1 MEQDRIEYL
10 KRVIKRTYK
19 RYTGER
25 TDGEATLL
33 DVAKFFN
40 IPVDESRKED
50 YSIKKFDYNTPSI
63 EIMDEKNN
71 ISYTA
76 TYTGKAKIGLIDFSG
91 PIQFNCVISTS
102 PIRKEE
108 SLYFIG
114 SETPIVTKLTFFD
127 GEYELTFTR
136 EMPNSVFGNDEFKMV
151 VEYSQNVVYDGKN
164 VKQPLFT
171 RVYKNSYKNK
181 KIFET
186 FDNAFT
192 YGPNHFIKWEGS
204 QDKYD
209 CLRNNSVIYG
219 INELEQKGICHYF
232 YGICFENI
240 NVPVSS
246 YIPLNMSVKDFPE
259 LTNNNIYQSA
269 ILFQG
274 GTGDAIHHTLTIFKT
289 KNPSNIIEAAAID
302 YGIYLKYEVIK
313 WENFKKEN
321 GEPDHRKIVVSSKK
335 ARYPRIDD
343 GNITSLEIRNI
354 TEVLDTEFEDDTFIQ
369 IVINEL
375 KTFANKMDI
384 QKGIVQ
390 EELDP
395 LSPKLFIYK
404 SFDEICALVSAN
416 KDDYFRL
423 IREQFEAATNINK
436 AKGKEQAKIL
446 KPDSVHEDKL

>member
-40 IPVDESRKED
+40 IPIDESRKED
-50 YSIKKFDYNTPSI
+50 YSIKKIDYNTPSI

-71 ISYTA
+71 ISYVA
-76 TYTGKAKIGLIDFSG
+76 TYTDKADLLNYWGAKE
-91 PIQFNCVISTS
+91 FNSVISTS

-108 SLYFIG
+108 SLYYIE
-114 SETPIVTKLTFFD
+114 SEIPIVTKLTFFD
-127 GEYELTFTR
+127 GEYELAFER
-136 EMPNSVFGNDEFKMV
+136 EMPNSVGLFVNDGVKMTIR
-151 VEYSQNVVYDGKN
+151 YLQNLEYDGRN
-164 VKQPLFT
+164 VQQQLLA
-171 RVYKNSYKNK
+171 
-181 KIFET
+181 KIFTNKNNEEELDST
-186 FDNAFT
+186 FEQEYT
-192 YGPNHFIKWEGS
+192 YSSNNYVIKKDS
-204 QDKYD
+204 QDKYTYMI
-209 CLRNNSVIYG
+209 NNNVIYG
-219 INELEQKGICHYF
+219 INEFEQENVCHYLN
-232 YGICFENI
+232 GICFENS
-240 NVPVSS
+240 NVDVSKFLPFHIKS
-246 YIPLNMSVKDFPE
+246 DDPIFRLIMQRSIIIFK
-259 LTNNNIYQSA
+259 
-269 ILFQG
+269 G
-274 GTGDAIHHTLTIFKT
+274 GTDDAIHHTLTIFKIGDLENAEY
-289 KNPSNIIEAAAID
+289 KQNKS
-302 YGIYLKYEVIK
+302 IYLNYEAIR
-313 WENFKKEN
+313 WENFKDEKGMPQHKKVVVAHKE
-321 GEPDHRKIVVSSKK
+321 
-335 ARYPRIDD
+335 ARYPRIDN

-384 QKGIVQ
+384 QKGFVQ

-395 LSPKLFIYK
+395 LSPKLFIDK

-436 AKGKEQAKIL
+436 AKGKEQAMIL